1 MWWKKGGD
9 FVGLN
14 CFLKLDW
21 NLWCIF
27 EFLSGLP
34 CPFIWCCQIQN
45 FLFDRVKYEF
55 HSFPPL
61 LWKKTLFFEVLDH
74 IICHFFEKCLDKFWG
89 LQFSIPYSREQK
101 HVLLFR
107 KSETW
112 LLKVS
117 ITNMPHIFSKNKT
130 FFVFQDR
137 KLKFSASFWFRILW
151 ILTKFQLIWTTFIF
165 WSPCY

>member
-61 LWKKTLFFEVLDH
+61 LWKKLCSL
-74 IICHFFEKCLDKFWG
+74 KFWIISFVTSLNSTHCRFLVPG
-89 LQFSIPYSREQK
+89 NTQK
-101 HVLLFR
+101 
-107 KSETW
+107 
-112 LLKVS
+112 
-117 ITNMPHIFSKNKT
+117 
-130 FFVFQDR
+130 
-137 KLKFSASFWFRILW
+137 
-151 ILTKFQLIWTTFIF
+151 ILTEIWHHFWLKMMMKSGLKNIF
-165 WSPCY
+165 WNSTVAFRDTC